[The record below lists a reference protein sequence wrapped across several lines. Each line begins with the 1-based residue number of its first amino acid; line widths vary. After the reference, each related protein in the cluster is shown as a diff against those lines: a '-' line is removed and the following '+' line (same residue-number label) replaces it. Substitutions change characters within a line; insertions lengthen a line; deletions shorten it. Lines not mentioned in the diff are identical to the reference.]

1 MTRDS
6 LFTPTRLLT
15 RHFFVRAVVALI
27 CLASLLALCG
37 WAFAIPELR
46 SLIPGAV
53 QMKVNTAL
61 AFLLSGSAL
70 YVLVNEATG
79 RVKPTAA
86 LLSCAIA
93 AIGAASLTEYLFDW
107 RLGIDELFIKDNAVA
122 YNAAPG
128 RMS

>member
-1 MTRDS
+1 MIRES
-6 LFTPTRLLT
+6 LYTSSRWLT
-15 RHFFVRAVVALI
+15 RVFVVRGAVVII
-27 CLASLLALCG
+27 CLAAVATLCG

-70 YVLVNEATG
+70 HVLVNEATG

-93 AIGAASLTEYLFDW
+93 AIGAASLTEYLFDC
-107 RLGIDELFIKDNAVA
+107 RLGID
-122 YNAAPG
+122 
-128 RMS
+128 